1 MKKLLQSE
9 NYTLTSLILW
19 AVKRHIM
26 ICFIPRKDWS
36 IPFTKPF
43 MHICTSFNSFIQN
56 FYSSPRLTNTSCTVK
71 DVDTPYIP
79 RINIHSLMFQ
89 RNISLLLLLLH
100 ILRSFRV
107 RKKTIILHPHISSF
121 ISLSFLYKDFLLYF
135 QWLSSSSMYNAY
147 TWLFDLPL
155 KIK

>member
-1 MKKLLQSE
+1 
-9 NYTLTSLILW
+9 
-19 AVKRHIM
+19 M

-56 FYSSPRLTNTSCTVK
+56 FYSSPRLTNTSCMVK

-89 RNISLLLLLLH
+89 RNISLLLLLH
-100 ILRSFRV
+100 ILRSFHV
-107 RKKTIILHPHISSF
+107 RKNNYHSTPTHIFYHISF
-121 ISLSFLYKDFLLYF
+121 IFRTGNAKDVPWTLYKVGCIHKVECII
-135 QWLSSSSMYNAY
+135 SAAG
-147 TWLFDLPL
+147 
-155 KIK
+155 IKSW

>member
-1 MKKLLQSE
+1 
-9 NYTLTSLILW
+9 
-19 AVKRHIM
+19 M
-26 ICFIPRKDWS
+26 ICFIPRKDCS

-56 FYSSPRLTNTSCTVK
+56 FYSSPLLTNTCCTVK

-100 ILRSFRV
+100 ILRSFHV
-107 RKKTIILHPHISSF
+107 RKK
-121 ISLSFLYKDFLLYF
+121 LLYYTHTYL
-135 QWLSSSSMYNAY
+135 LSY
-147 TWLFDLPL
+147 LFHFYIRIFYYIFNDFHLQVCKMPML
-155 KIK
+155 DYLIYL